1 MLNVLK
7 AARPN
12 DRPPLYCLN
21 QVGMHK
27 RPEISVR
34 EFAKAI
40 EAPPIAAI
48 PFDSKMFG
56 TAANNGQMI
65 AQISARHRTTQMFL
79 QIAQR
84 MTGHAVTKR
93 SRTSFLAPIIKKLQ
107 GATARRA

>member
-1 MLNVLK
+1 VLK

-27 RPEISVR
+27 RPEITVR

-40 EAPPIAAI
+40 ESQPIAAI

-65 AQISARHRTTQMFL
+65 QQVSASHKTTLMFL
-79 QIAQR
+79 QMAQR
-84 MTGHAVTKR
+84 MTGHAVTKKA
-93 SRTSFLAPIIKKLQ
+93 SLLTPILKKLQ
-107 GATARRA
+107 AATARKRA

>member
-1 MLNVLK
+1 
-7 AARPN
+7 
-12 DRPPLYCLN
+12 
-21 QVGMHK
+21 
-27 RPEISVR
+27 
-34 EFAKAI
+34 
-40 EAPPIAAI
+40 
-48 PFDSKMFG
+48 
-56 TAANNGQMI
+56 MI